1 MTPRNRS
8 LEVRYR
14 WVSMAIVLAFS
25 LLFAVGLGLYVLDP
39 GSRGAVLALNGGLV
53 LLMASPAL
61 RILVATAERIRLR
74 DTPFILMTLAV
85 IVELGIVFW
94 RADR

>member
-1 MTPRNRS
+1 MTRAQAR
-8 LEVRYR
+8 
-14 WVSMAIVLAFS
+14 
-25 LLFAVGLGLYVLDP
+25 LLG
-39 GSRGAVLALNGGLV
+39 
-53 LLMASPAL
+53 
-61 RILVATAERIRLR
+61 ILVATAERIRLR